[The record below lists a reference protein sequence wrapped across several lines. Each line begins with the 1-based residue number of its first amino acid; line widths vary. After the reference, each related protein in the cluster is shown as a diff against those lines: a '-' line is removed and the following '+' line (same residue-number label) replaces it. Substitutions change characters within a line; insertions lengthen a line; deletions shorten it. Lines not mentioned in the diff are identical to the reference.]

1 VSLRAADLPKRI
13 ELSGTVNA
21 AGTLTLRF
29 SPNRTPWSVE
39 QITIEMA
46 TAPAGSACFLRVN
59 DALVTPLISAG
70 DAAAGEPP
78 LPLFPG
84 DVGEI
89 EWTGATP
96 GAQGKALVIY
106 RGATY

>member
-1 VSLRAADLPKRI
+1 MSLRAADLPKRI
-13 ELSGTVNA
+13 PLSGTVDA
-21 AGTLTLRF
+21 AGSLVLRF
-29 SPNRTPWSVE
+29 TPNRQPWSVE
-39 QITIEMA
+39 QITIEMP
-46 TAPAGSACFLRVN
+46 TAPAGSSAFLRVN
-59 DALVTPLISAG
+59 DSLITPLISAG
-70 DAAAGEPP
+70 DAAAGDPP

-84 DVGEI
+84 DVCEI